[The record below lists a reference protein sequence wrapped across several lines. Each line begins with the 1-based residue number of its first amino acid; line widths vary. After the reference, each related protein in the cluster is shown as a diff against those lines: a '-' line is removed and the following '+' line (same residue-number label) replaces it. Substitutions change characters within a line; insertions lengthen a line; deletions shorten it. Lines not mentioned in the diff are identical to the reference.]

1 MSGVQSVSTSEA
13 YAQFGKWLIEQP
25 YWLQDAAWRIYSGKE
40 IDDAQIK
47 LYAEMCV
54 AQAKGETPSYNHL
67 NSNEIFQQKGSRKVS
82 VLSISDVCGV
92 NALADNVGLD
102 FAENG
107 VTVVYGLNGAGKSG
121 FMRVFKELSGCPYRE
136 PIQPNVF
143 KKSGAKSPS
152 CKVVV
157 AQDGTQVEKTYDLSV
172 KQENSVLAV
181 CDVFDTRISNQY
193 ISSTN
198 NVSYQPFVFTVLSE
212 LAKIADRIGGH
223 ISSLVSTLPNVSVT
237 IPAELETSPSLQWL
251 KKIDKDTVIPS
262 ELLVWGEGKETE
274 YLEIPK
280 LLNSESVKQQ
290 QKIVAASIRS
300 ISPVLDDIKSAL
312 HSYDKDRFVLC
323 YQEMMDAK
331 RRFDA
336 AQALFS
342 SEAHKQDQ
350 ISINSSDWKTL
361 WSMARKY
368 YEEFIYPENGVHFA
382 DNGSLCPICHQEI
395 RGNVYQRVNSVD
407 QYINGSCSNDYQAS
421 QKAFAQLYS
430 SVTDRRITA
439 AFAKNTLSDIIN
451 KDELNA
457 VVTAYEVIEAAKAQQ
472 SDEARY
478 KMLVELN
485 LGYIEKILSEQLNAL
500 TNSARQLEEALQDD
514 AKLKLKERLEQLR
527 SHKWVFDNQATIREA
542 VSNIRH
548 REELAAAKPFLTTN
562 KITMETNKLANAL
575 ITQAYIDRFTEELS
589 KMARN
594 IKVKL
599 EKAASQKGNSPYK
612 VTMDACDSK
621 KYKPEDILSEGEQR
635 IVALAAFFA
644 DATGREDCTPII
656 IDDPISSLDLN
667 YEESATKRI
676 VEIANSRQVIVFTHR
691 ISLLVGMS
699 EACAAGNVPIK
710 ELHIRSTLSGKG
722 LPDFEDVY
730 HGNVKGQLGGLKD
743 KLSRAKKMDAD
754 SAEYNDCIGRVCQQF
769 RICVERS
776 VEDVLLLGIVRR
788 FHRNIRTNDMV
799 TKLPAIT
806 EQDCKRVDDMMTKY
820 SFVEHSQPSDILPL
834 QYTIEEI
841 ENDIQAF
848 MTWITEY
855 NKKQNAK

>member
-1 MSGVQSVSTSEA
+1 MSGVQSATTSEA

-143 KKSGAKSPS
+143 KKSGTRSPS

-157 AQDGTQVEKTYDLSV
+157 TQDGTQVEKTYDLPV

-237 IPAELETSPSLQWL
+237 IPAELDTSPSLQWL

-262 ELLVWGEGKETE
+262 ELLVWGEGEETE

-300 ISPVLDDIKSAL
+300 ISPVLDDIKAAL

-382 DNGSLCPICHQEI
+382 NDGSLCPICHQEI

-430 SVTDRRITA
+430 SVTNRRITA

-457 VVTAYEVIEAAKAQQ
+457 VVTAYEEIEAAKAQQ
-472 SDEARY
+472 SDEVRY
-478 KMLVELN
+478 KTLVELN

-500 TNSARQLEEALQDD
+500 TNKARQLEDALQDD

-527 SHKWVFDNQATIREA
+527 SHKWVFDNQAIIREA

-806 EQDCKRVDDMMTKY
+806 EQDCKMVDDMMTKY

-855 NKKQNAK
+855 NKKTKR

>member
-368 YEEFIYPENGVHFA
+368 YEKFIYPENGVHFA

-806 EQDCKRVDDMMTKY
+806 EQDCKMVDDMMTKY

-855 NKKQNAK
+855 NKKTKR

>member
-1 MSGVQSVSTSEA
+1 MSGVQSATTSEA

-237 IPAELETSPSLQWL
+237 IPAELDTSPSLQWL

-262 ELLVWGEGKETE
+262 ELLVWGEGEETE

-300 ISPVLDDIKSAL
+300 ISPVLDDIKAAL

-382 DNGSLCPICHQEI
+382 NDGSLCPICHQEI

-430 SVTDRRITA
+430 SVTNRRITA

-457 VVTAYEVIEAAKAQQ
+457 VVTAYEEIEAAKAQQ
-472 SDEARY
+472 SDEVRY
-478 KMLVELN
+478 KTLVELN

-500 TNSARQLEEALQDD
+500 TNKARQLEDALQDD

-527 SHKWVFDNQATIREA
+527 SHKWVFDNQAIIREA

-806 EQDCKRVDDMMTKY
+806 EQDCKMVDDMMTKY

-855 NKKQNAK
+855 NKKTKR

>member
-1 MSGVQSVSTSEA
+1 MSGVQSATTSEA

-143 KKSGAKSPS
+143 KRNGAKPPS

-157 AQDGTQVEKTYDLSV
+157 TQDGARVEKTYDLSA

-223 ISSLVSTLPNVSVT
+223 ISSLVSTIPNVSVT

-251 KKIDKDTVIPS
+251 RRIDNDTVVPN
-262 ELLVWGEGKETE
+262 ELLVWDDGKETE

-290 QKIVAASIRS
+290 QKIVAANIRS
-300 ISPVLDDIKSAL
+300 VSPILDDIRAAV

-323 YQEMMDAK
+323 YQKMMDAK
-331 RRFDA
+331 SRFDA

-806 EQDCKRVDDMMTKY
+806 EQDCKMVDDMMTKY

-855 NKKQNAK
+855 NKKTKR

>member
-223 ISSLVSTLPNVSVT
+223 ISSLVSTLPTVSVT

-806 EQDCKRVDDMMTKY
+806 EQDCKMVDDMMTKY

-855 NKKQNAK
+855 NKKTKR

>member
-1 MSGVQSVSTSEA
+1 
-13 YAQFGKWLIEQP
+13 
-25 YWLQDAAWRIYSGKE
+25 
-40 IDDAQIK
+40 
-47 LYAEMCV
+47 
-54 AQAKGETPSYNHL
+54 
-67 NSNEIFQQKGSRKVS
+67 
-82 VLSISDVCGV
+82 
-92 NALADNVGLD
+92 
-102 FAENG
+102 
-107 VTVVYGLNGAGKSG
+107 
-121 FMRVFKELSGCPYRE
+121 MRVFKELSGCPYRE

-300 ISPVLDDIKSAL
+300 ISPVLDDIKAAL

-421 QKAFAQLYS
+421 KKAFAQLYS

-527 SHKWVFDNQATIREA
+527 
-542 VSNIRH
+542 
-548 REELAAAKPFLTTN
+548 
-562 KITMETNKLANAL
+562 
-575 ITQAYIDRFTEELS
+575 
-589 KMARN
+589 
-594 IKVKL
+594 
-599 EKAASQKGNSPYK
+599 
-612 VTMDACDSK
+612 
-621 KYKPEDILSEGEQR
+621 
-635 IVALAAFFA
+635 
-644 DATGREDCTPII
+644 
-656 IDDPISSLDLN
+656 
-667 YEESATKRI
+667 
-676 VEIANSRQVIVFTHR
+676 
-691 ISLLVGMS
+691 
-699 EACAAGNVPIK
+699 
-710 ELHIRSTLSGKG
+710 
-722 LPDFEDVY
+722 
-730 HGNVKGQLGGLKD
+730 
-743 KLSRAKKMDAD
+743 
-754 SAEYNDCIGRVCQQF
+754 
-769 RICVERS
+769 
-776 VEDVLLLGIVRR
+776 
-788 FHRNIRTNDMV
+788 
-799 TKLPAIT
+799 
-806 EQDCKRVDDMMTKY
+806 
-820 SFVEHSQPSDILPL
+820 
-834 QYTIEEI
+834 
-841 ENDIQAF
+841 
-848 MTWITEY
+848 
-855 NKKQNAK
+855 

>member
-855 NKKQNAK
+855 NKKTKR

>member
-1 MSGVQSVSTSEA
+1 MSGVQSATTREA

-82 VLSISDVCGV
+82 VLFISDVCGV

-143 KKSGAKSPS
+143 KKNGARSPS

-157 AQDGTQVEKTYDLSV
+157 TQDGTQVEKTYDLSV

-212 LAKIADRIGGH
+212 LAKIADRIGRH

-237 IPAELETSPSLQWL
+237 IPAELDTSPSLQWL

-262 ELLVWGEGKETE
+262 ERLVWGEGEETE

-300 ISPVLDDIKSAL
+300 ISPVLDDIKAAL

-350 ISINSSDWKTL
+350 MSINSSDWKTL

-806 EQDCKRVDDMMTKY
+806 EQDCKMVDDMMTKY

-855 NKKQNAK
+855 NKKTKR

>member
-1 MSGVQSVSTSEA
+1 MSGVQSATTSEA

-143 KKSGAKSPS
+143 KKNGARSPS

-157 AQDGTQVEKTYDLSV
+157 TQDGTQVEKTYDLSV

-237 IPAELETSPSLQWL
+237 IPDELDTSPSLQWL

-262 ELLVWGEGKETE
+262 ELLVWGEGEETE

-300 ISPVLDDIKSAL
+300 ISPVLDDIKAAL

-382 DNGSLCPICHQEI
+382 NDGSLCPICHQEI

-430 SVTDRRITA
+430 SVTNRRITA

-457 VVTAYEVIEAAKAQQ
+457 VVTAYEEIEAAKAQQ
-472 SDEARY
+472 SDEVRY
-478 KMLVELN
+478 KTLVELN

-500 TNSARQLEEALQDD
+500 TNKARQLEDALQDD

-527 SHKWVFDNQATIREA
+527 SHKWVFDNQAIIREA

-730 HGNVKGQLGGLKD
+730 HGKVKGQLGGLKD

-788 FHRNIRTNDMV
+788 FHRNIRTNNMV

-806 EQDCKRVDDMMTKY
+806 KQDCKMVDDMMTKY

-855 NKKQNAK
+855 NKKTKR

>member
-1 MSGVQSVSTSEA
+1 MSGVQSATTSEA

-143 KKSGAKSPS
+143 KRTGAKSPS

-300 ISPVLDDIKSAL
+300 ISAVLDDIKAAL

-368 YEEFIYPENGVHFA
+368 YEEFIYPENGVHVA
-382 DNGSLCPICHQEI
+382 NDGSLCPICHQEI

-430 SVTDRRITA
+430 SVTNRRITA

-457 VVTAYEVIEAAKAQQ
+457 VVTAYEEIEAAKAQQ
-472 SDEARY
+472 SDEVRY
-478 KMLVELN
+478 KTLVELN

-500 TNSARQLEEALQDD
+500 TNKARQLEDALQDD

-527 SHKWVFDNQATIREA
+527 SHKWVFDNQAIIREA

-788 FHRNIRTNDMV
+788 FHRNIRTNNMV

-806 EQDCKRVDDMMTKY
+806 EQDCKMVDDMMTKY

-841 ENDIQAF
+841 ENDIQAC
-848 MTWITEY
+848 MTWVTEY
-855 NKKQNAK
+855 NKKTKR

>member
-1 MSGVQSVSTSEA
+1 MSGVQSATTSEA

-121 FMRVFKELSGCPYRE
+121 FMRIFKELSGCPYRE

-143 KKSGAKSPS
+143 KKNGAKAPS

-157 AQDGTQVEKTYDLSV
+157 TQDGAQVEKTYDLSA

-223 ISSLVSTLPNVSVT
+223 ISSLVSAIPSVPVT

-262 ELLVWGEGKETE
+262 ELIAWDEGKETE

-290 QKIVAASIRS
+290 QKLVAASIRS
-300 ISPVLDDIKSAL
+300 ISSVLEDIRAAL
-312 HSYDKDRFVLC
+312 RSYDKDKFVLC

-342 SEAHKQDQ
+342 SDAHKQDQ

-368 YEEFIYPENGVHFA
+368 YEEFIYPEKGVHFA
-382 DNGSLCPICHQEI
+382 DDGSLCPICHQEI
-395 RGNVYQRVNSVD
+395 RGSVYQRVNSVD

-472 SDEARY
+472 GDEARY

-500 TNSARQLEEALQDD
+500 TNKARQLEAALQDD
-514 AKLKLKERLEQLR
+514 AKIKLKERLEQLR
-527 SHKWVFDNQATIREA
+527 SHKWVFDNQAIIREA
-542 VSNIRH
+542 VSNICH
-548 REELAAAKPFLTTN
+548 REELAAAKSFLTTN

-676 VEIANSRQVIVFTHR
+676 VEIANNRQVIVFTHR

-699 EACAAGNVPIK
+699 EACAAENVPIK

-730 HGNVKGQLGGLKD
+730 HGKVKGQLGGLKD

-788 FHRNIRTNDMV
+788 FHRNIRTNNMV

-806 EQDCKRVDDMMTKY
+806 EQDCKMVDDMMTKY
-820 SFVEHSQPSDILPL
+820 SFVEHSQPSEIPPL
-834 QYTIEEI
+834 QYTVEEI
-841 ENDIQAF
+841 EKDIQAF
-848 MTWITEY
+848 ITWITEY
-855 NKKQNAK
+855 LKKQNA

>member
-1 MSGVQSVSTSEA
+1 MSGVQSATTSEA

-143 KKSGAKSPS
+143 KKSGTRSPS

-157 AQDGTQVEKTYDLSV
+157 TQDGTQVEKTYDLSV

-262 ELLVWGEGKETE
+262 ELLVWGEGEETE

-300 ISPVLDDIKSAL
+300 ISPVLDDIKAAL

-350 ISINSSDWKTL
+350 ISINSSD
-361 WSMARKY
+361 
-368 YEEFIYPENGVHFA
+368 
-382 DNGSLCPICHQEI
+382 
-395 RGNVYQRVNSVD
+395 
-407 QYINGSCSNDYQAS
+407 
-421 QKAFAQLYS
+421 
-430 SVTDRRITA
+430 
-439 AFAKNTLSDIIN
+439 
-451 KDELNA
+451 
-457 VVTAYEVIEAAKAQQ
+457 
-472 SDEARY
+472 
-478 KMLVELN
+478 
-485 LGYIEKILSEQLNAL
+485 
-500 TNSARQLEEALQDD
+500 
-514 AKLKLKERLEQLR
+514 
-527 SHKWVFDNQATIREA
+527 
-542 VSNIRH
+542 
-548 REELAAAKPFLTTN
+548 
-562 KITMETNKLANAL
+562 
-575 ITQAYIDRFTEELS
+575 
-589 KMARN
+589 
-594 IKVKL
+594 
-599 EKAASQKGNSPYK
+599 
-612 VTMDACDSK
+612 
-621 KYKPEDILSEGEQR
+621 
-635 IVALAAFFA
+635 
-644 DATGREDCTPII
+644 
-656 IDDPISSLDLN
+656 
-667 YEESATKRI
+667 
-676 VEIANSRQVIVFTHR
+676 
-691 ISLLVGMS
+691 
-699 EACAAGNVPIK
+699 
-710 ELHIRSTLSGKG
+710 
-722 LPDFEDVY
+722 
-730 HGNVKGQLGGLKD
+730 
-743 KLSRAKKMDAD
+743 
-754 SAEYNDCIGRVCQQF
+754 
-769 RICVERS
+769 
-776 VEDVLLLGIVRR
+776 
-788 FHRNIRTNDMV
+788 
-799 TKLPAIT
+799 
-806 EQDCKRVDDMMTKY
+806 
-820 SFVEHSQPSDILPL
+820 
-834 QYTIEEI
+834 
-841 ENDIQAF
+841 
-848 MTWITEY
+848 
-855 NKKQNAK
+855 

>member
-1 MSGVQSVSTSEA
+1 MSGVQSATTSEA

-143 KKSGAKSPS
+143 KRNGAKPPS

-157 AQDGTQVEKTYDLSV
+157 TQDGARVEKTYDLSA

-223 ISSLVSTLPNVSVT
+223 ISSLVSTIPNVSVT

-251 KKIDKDTVIPS
+251 RRIDKDTVVPN
-262 ELLVWGEGKETE
+262 ELLVWDDGKETE

-290 QKIVAASIRS
+290 QKIVAANIRS
-300 ISPVLDDIKSAL
+300 VSPILDDIRAAV

-323 YQEMMDAK
+323 YQKMMDAK
-331 RRFDA
+331 SRFDA

-806 EQDCKRVDDMMTKY
+806 EQDCKMVDDMMTKY

-855 NKKQNAK
+855 NKKTKR

>member
-1 MSGVQSVSTSEA
+1 MSGVQSATTSEA

-143 KKSGAKSPS
+143 KKNGARSPS

-157 AQDGTQVEKTYDLSV
+157 TQDGTQVEKTYDLSV

-237 IPAELETSPSLQWL
+237 IPAELDTSPSLQWL

-262 ELLVWGEGKETE
+262 ELLVWGEGEETE

-300 ISPVLDDIKSAL
+300 ISPVLDDIKAAL

-382 DNGSLCPICHQEI
+382 NDGSLCPICHQEI

-430 SVTDRRITA
+430 SVTNRRITA

-457 VVTAYEVIEAAKAQQ
+457 VVTAYEEIEAAKAQQ
-472 SDEARY
+472 SDEVRY
-478 KMLVELN
+478 KTLVELN

-500 TNSARQLEEALQDD
+500 TNKARQLEDALQDD

-527 SHKWVFDNQATIREA
+527 SHKWVFDNQAIIREA

-806 EQDCKRVDDMMTKY
+806 EQDCKMVDDMMTKY

-855 NKKQNAK
+855 NKKTKR

>member
-1 MSGVQSVSTSEA
+1 MSGVQSATTSEA

-143 KKSGAKSPS
+143 KKSGTRSPS

-300 ISPVLDDIKSAL
+300 ISPVLDDIKAAL

-743 KLSRAKKMDAD
+743 KLSRAKKMDVD

-806 EQDCKRVDDMMTKY
+806 EQDCKKVDDMMTKY

-855 NKKQNAK
+855 NKKTKR

>member
-1 MSGVQSVSTSEA
+1 MSGVQSATTSEA

-143 KKSGAKSPS
+143 KKNGAKAPS

-157 AQDGTQVEKTYDLSV
+157 TQDGAQVEKTYDLSA

-193 ISSTN
+193 ISATN

-223 ISSLVSTLPNVSVT
+223 ISSLVSAIPNVSVT

-262 ELLVWGEGKETE
+262 ELIAWDEGKETE

-290 QKIVAASIRS
+290 QKLVAASIRS
-300 ISPVLDDIKSAL
+300 ISSVLEDIRAAL
-312 HSYDKDRFVLC
+312 RSYDKDKFVLC

-342 SEAHKQDQ
+342 SDAHKQDQ

-368 YEEFIYPENGVHFA
+368 YEEFIYPEKGVHFA
-382 DNGSLCPICHQEI
+382 NDGSLCPICHQEI
-395 RGNVYQRVNSVD
+395 RGSVYQRVNSVD

-806 EQDCKRVDDMMTKY
+806 EQDCKMVDDMMTKY

-855 NKKQNAK
+855 NKKTKR

>member
-1 MSGVQSVSTSEA
+1 MSGVQSATTSEA

-67 NSNEIFQQKGSRKVS
+67 NSTEIFQHKGSRKVS

-143 KKSGAKSPS
+143 KKNGARSPS

-157 AQDGTQVEKTYDLSV
+157 TQDGTQVEKTYDLSV

-237 IPAELETSPSLQWL
+237 IPAELDTSPSLQWL

-262 ELLVWGEGKETE
+262 ELLVWGEGEETE

-290 QKIVAASIRS
+290 QKIVAASLRS
-300 ISPVLDDIKSAL
+300 ISPVLDDIKAAL

-382 DNGSLCPICHQEI
+382 NDGSLCPICHQEI
-395 RGNVYQRVNSVD
+395 RGSVYQRVNSVD
-407 QYINGSCSNDYQAS
+407 QYINGPCSSDYQAS
-421 QKAFAQLYS
+421 QKAFAQLCS
-430 SVTDRRITA
+430 LVTDRRISA
-439 AFAKNTLSDIIN
+439 AFAKDTLSDIIHE
-451 KDELNA
+451 DELNA
-457 VVTAYEVIEAAKAQQ
+457 VVAVYEAIETAK
-472 SDEARY
+472 
-478 KMLVELN
+478 
-485 LGYIEKILSEQLNAL
+485 
-500 TNSARQLEEALQDD
+500 
-514 AKLKLKERLEQLR
+514 
-527 SHKWVFDNQATIREA
+527 
-542 VSNIRH
+542 
-548 REELAAAKPFLTTN
+548 
-562 KITMETNKLANAL
+562 
-575 ITQAYIDRFTEELS
+575 
-589 KMARN
+589 
-594 IKVKL
+594 
-599 EKAASQKGNSPYK
+599 SQK
-612 VTMDACDSK
+612 
-621 KYKPEDILSEGEQR
+621 
-635 IVALAAFFA
+635 
-644 DATGREDCTPII
+644 
-656 IDDPISSLDLN
+656 
-667 YEESATKRI
+667 ATKRD
-676 VEIANSRQVIVFTHR
+676 
-691 ISLLVGMS
+691 
-699 EACAAGNVPIK
+699 
-710 ELHIRSTLSGKG
+710 IRS
-722 LPDFEDVY
+722 
-730 HGNVKGQLGGLKD
+730 
-743 KLSRAKKMDAD
+743 
-754 SAEYNDCIGRVCQQF
+754 
-769 RICVERS
+769 
-776 VEDVLLLGIVRR
+776 
-788 FHRNIRTNDMV
+788 
-799 TKLPAIT
+799 
-806 EQDCKRVDDMMTKY
+806 
-820 SFVEHSQPSDILPL
+820 
-834 QYTIEEI
+834 
-841 ENDIQAF
+841 
-848 MTWITEY
+848 
-855 NKKQNAK
+855 

>member
-1 MSGVQSVSTSEA
+1 MSGVQSATTSEA

-143 KKSGAKSPS
+143 KKSGTRSPS

-157 AQDGTQVEKTYDLSV
+157 TQDGTQVEKTYDLSV

-237 IPAELETSPSLQWL
+237 IPAELDTSPSLQWL

-262 ELLVWGEGKETE
+262 ELLVWGEGEETE

-300 ISPVLDDIKSAL
+300 ISPVLDDIKAAL

-382 DNGSLCPICHQEI
+382 NDGSLCPICHQEI

-430 SVTDRRITA
+430 SVTNRRITA

-457 VVTAYEVIEAAKAQQ
+457 VVTAYEEIEAAKAQQ
-472 SDEARY
+472 SDEVRY
-478 KMLVELN
+478 KTLVELN

-500 TNSARQLEEALQDD
+500 TNKARQLEDALQDD

-527 SHKWVFDNQATIREA
+527 SHKWVFDNQAIIREA

-806 EQDCKRVDDMMTKY
+806 EQDCKMVDDMMTKY

-855 NKKQNAK
+855 NKKTKR

>member
-1 MSGVQSVSTSEA
+1 MSGVQSATTSEA

-143 KKSGAKSPS
+143 KKNGARSPS

-157 AQDGTQVEKTYDLSV
+157 TQDGTQVEKTYDLSV

-237 IPAELETSPSLQWL
+237 IPAELDTSPSLQWL

-300 ISPVLDDIKSAL
+300 ISPVLDDIKAAL

-430 SVTDRRITA
+430 SVTNRRITA

-457 VVTAYEVIEAAKAQQ
+457 VVTAYEEIEAAKAQQ
-472 SDEARY
+472 SDEVRY
-478 KMLVELN
+478 KTLVELN

-806 EQDCKRVDDMMTKY
+806 EQDCKMVDDMMTKY

-855 NKKQNAK
+855 NKKTKR